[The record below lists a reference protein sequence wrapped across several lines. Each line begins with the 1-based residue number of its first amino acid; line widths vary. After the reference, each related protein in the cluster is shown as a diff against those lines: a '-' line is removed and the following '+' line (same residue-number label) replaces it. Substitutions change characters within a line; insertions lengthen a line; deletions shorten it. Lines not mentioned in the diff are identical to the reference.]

1 MGGAQAIAVVAAA
14 DTWAVVGSLGAAV
27 GGIGAAIGGVAAWRA
42 ASASRASSRDAL
54 EALGFAIAPDLNGD
68 SGIEPLRD
76 GSETGDWWVR
86 MVNESR
92 EFAATRLRYEAAF
105 KDGHR
110 VNETTERLGPG
121 EDWRI
126 VLRRA
131 TMPPA
136 GPLRS
141 EAGESAVL
149 RYSDERGIVRYQ
161 LDFAFIETPRDDGV
175 PRPSVTVMPLS
186 DARRI

>member
-1 MGGAQAIAVVAAA
+1 VIFAT
-14 DTWAVVGSLGAAV
+14 DTWSVVGSLGAAL
-27 GGIGAAIGGVAAWRA
+27 GGIGAAIGSVAAWRA
-42 ASASRASSRDAL
+42 ASASRATSQDAL

-68 SGIEPLRD
+68 SGIEPMRD
-76 GSETGDWWVR
+76 GTETGDWWVR

-92 EFAATRLRYEAAF
+92 EFAATKLRYEAAF

-110 VNETTERLGPG
+110 VSETTERLGPS
-121 EDWRI
+121 ESWRI

-136 GPLRS
+136 GPCRT

-161 LDFAFIETPRDDGV
+161 LDFAFIESPRDDGM
-175 PRPSVTVMPLS
+175 PHPSVTIVPFS
-186 DARRI
+186 EPRRI